1 MKNKITLTTPADITS
16 IVPNKYPSKIVLETG
31 EENVF
36 IPDENKFI
44 VTKDFLSNAPKL
56 FAFCVFT
63 ELDMSNFDFSEI
75 TTMESWFRGCT
86 NLIKISFPKTAN
98 CNKLTELYYCFA
110 NTQLKIIDLSF
121 MKLNNNQLDIRLA
134 FFFSSAKKIILPN
147 CSISFMDE
155 CFSWCEQ
162 LEEIIAPITFDLPDN
177 DSLFETFEQCKKLKL
192 IDLSEGNIGKNNLI
206 VELNNQLTRNNMLE
220 DCIVVL
226 P

>member
-1 MKNKITLTTPADITS
+1 MKLTNISDIRETIQLVELKNIT
-16 IVPNKYPSKIVLETG
+16 LETG
-31 EENVF
+31 NENAF
-36 IPDENKFI
+36 ISNENKFI
-44 VTKDFLSNAPKL
+44 VTKNFLSNITEVFL
-56 FAFCVFT
+56 GCVT
-63 ELDMSNFDFSEI
+63 LEKIDMGNFDFSEI